1 MCVDK
6 KNALRVVYQQ
16 IDFRAKK
23 RNDYISCHVHYD
35 VKIHFQIRLPFREHV
50 LSHMDPLERSTTQGN
65 AFVLEDMEGGKR
77 TCNTLSS
84 FPLYPVQSHARVP
97 IIEEFLS
104 TTMRACERNLRLQIP
119 TSTSF
124 VLFQFCRQHASFDF
138 CRSLRTFFLW
148 NEPGWPCH
156 HGSVGGPPVEPT
168 CTHRRD
174 RHAGKKI
181 KDAQLKTCHYRG
193 CAKYPIFGEHMLK
206 EERPNSSPSTP
217 GREW

>member
-1 MCVDK
+1 
-6 KNALRVVYQQ
+6 
-16 IDFRAKK
+16 
-23 RNDYISCHVHYD
+23 
-35 VKIHFQIRLPFREHV
+35 
-50 LSHMDPLERSTTQGN
+50 MDPLERSTTQGN
-65 AFVLEDMEGGKR
+65 AFVLENMDGGKR
-77 TCNTLSS
+77 TYNTLSS

-168 CTHRRD
+168 RTHPRDRHRRD

-181 KDAQLKTCHYRG
+181 KDAQNVRLPWMRQISDFRGAYVEGRKAEFFSQHAREGMVSVKTKVWASRMQH
-193 CAKYPIFGEHMLK
+193 H
-206 EERPNSSPSTP
+206 TV
-217 GREW
+217 